1 MASYDFISY
10 MISSEINLN
19 EIAGHFG
26 INKKFKW
33 EEPLILKEKNLK
45 GIISKPDDK
54 YVYVFS
60 FGSVVFINMAF
71 HETQDTINYLKKID
85 KNLRNNPPTMIR
97 EDFKLYI
104 NPNAELEIT
113 YNSVTLNKVQDYHF
127 SIIATILAKSVAL
140 EKIEEDIDILL
151 DKIEDIVNF
160 LEKGK
165 LNLSDEN
172 LAKMSSKI
180 LRFKYNT
187 ISYIMLLDKPKI
199 AWENEVAENFYSQLS
214 ELFELNDRYDKIK
227 HKTELLLDITEIFSS
242 LTQSKRGTKL
252 EWMIIILILIELL
265 LSLIDKIF
273 IK

>member
-10 MISSEINLN
+10 TISNEINLN

-33 EEPLILKEKNLK
+33 EEPLILRERNLK
-45 GIISKPDDK
+45 GILAKPDDK
-54 YVYVFS
+54 LVFIFS
-60 FGSVVFINMAF
+60 FGSIVCVNMAF
-71 HETQDTINYLKKID
+71 HETQDVINYLKKID
-85 KNLRNNPPTMIR
+85 KNLRNNPPSMIK
-97 EDFKLYI
+97 EDFKLI
-104 NPNAELEIT
+104 VNPNAKFEVT
-113 YNSVTLNKVQDYHF
+113 YNSIIINRIQDYHF
-127 SIIATILAKSVAL
+127 NIIATILAKSVAL

-165 LNLSDEN
+165 LNISDEN

-187 ISYIMLLDKPKI
+187 ISYIMLLDKPQI
-199 AWENEVAENFYSQLS
+199 VWENEDAEKFFTELS
-214 ELFELNDRYDKIK
+214 ELFELNDRYEKIK

-242 LTQSKRGTKL
+242 LTQSKRGAKL
-252 EWMIIILILIELL
+252 EWMVIILILIEII
-265 LSLIDKIF
+265 LSLLDKFIF
-273 IK
+273 